1 MHRPNITHAI
11 LAYLL
16 CCLAIFALTA
26 LMLEKPGI
34 FPMSGFAGPQEVRDN
49 TPAGIRFTGGSWRYI
64 EGGRKLISG
73 KKLDPVQSS
82 YRGYIALTAASLY
95 INRTL
100 QPLIVIQVLAAAA
113 ALFALML
120 MAHRANSAIPL
131 PAAIAT
137 GALFAIN
144 PEFAAWHTAVMTES
158 IYTSAVCIATVI
170 ALAATKGN
178 YTWKMPLALL
188 AIVAIA
194 LIRPT
199 GWILIPAVLI
209 FWILD
214 KVKAKWA
221 KLLATIL
228 VVAAFLLLAATKPFN
243 DGINTQ
249 SPTIK
254 LYKGEVVWN
263 EDLWRLEMPPA
274 DMEKTSIADGLKYAI
289 KNPIPSAHLALRRIV
304 VMVLRIRPSY
314 SFRHNAFLIAY
325 HLPMT
330 LLALLGMIIGRRKR
344 HVQISSIL
352 VAAHALVVALTFN
365 DNDGR
370 FTLYITPLL
379 DLLAVTGI
387 AEIIVR
393 KFNLEVP
400 PSPADLFDLEEEED
414 LE

>member
-1 MHRPNITHAI
+1 MHRSDIAHAV
-11 LAYLL
+11 LSYLL
-16 CCLAIFALTA
+16 CCLTAFTLTA
-26 LMLEKPGI
+26 IMLEKPGI
-34 FPMSGFAGPQEVRDN
+34 FPMGGFKGPQEVRDN
-49 TPAGIRFTGGSWRYI
+49 TPAGIRFTGDSWRFI

-82 YRGYIALTAASLY
+82 YRGYIAITAASLY

-100 QPLIVIQVLAAAA
+100 QPLVAIQVFVAAA

-120 MAHRANSAIPL
+120 MAHRANPAIPL

-144 PEFAAWHTAVMTES
+144 PEIAAWHTAVMPES
-158 IYTSAVCIATVI
+158 IYTSALCIVTVI

-188 AIVAIA
+188 AIATIA

-199 GWILIPAVLI
+199 GWILIPAVLV
-209 FWILD
+209 FWIVD

-221 KLLATIL
+221 KVPAIIL
-228 VVAAFLLLAATKPFN
+228 IVAIFLLLAMAKPFN
-243 DGINTQ
+243 GGSNAQPSTV
-249 SPTIK
+249 K

-289 KNPIPSAHLALRRIV
+289 KNPIPSTHLALRRIV
-304 VMVLRIRPSY
+304 VMILRIRPSY
-314 SFRHNAFLIAY
+314 SFRRNAFLIAY
-325 HLPMT
+325 HLPLS
-330 LLALLGMIIGRRKR
+330 LLALVGMVIGRHKR
-344 HVQISSIL
+344 HVQISAIL
-352 VAAHALVVALTFN
+352 VAAHVLLVTLTFN
-365 DNDGR
+365 GNNER
-370 FTLYITPLL
+370 LTLYITPLL
-379 DLLAVTGI
+379 SLLAVTGI

-393 KFNLEVP
+393 KFHLEAP
-400 PSPADLFDLEEEED
+400 PSPADLFDMEEED